1 MFYDNSINQLSASLP
16 IELPVKNGD
25 SKKMVF
31 KTNYCLMLVKNIYFR
46 PSLRSGTRR
55 KAGPGSLFLTLH
67 FNIQETLCRTA
78 TQKIDKIKTVFKSY
92 LQTTLGKKEFNTLSY
107 LSLQSLSLVFYK

>member
-1 MFYDNSINQLSASLP
+1 M
-16 IELPVKNGD
+16 KNGD

-46 PSLRSGTRR
+46 SSLSYYLSLRSGTRR

-67 FNIQETLCRTA
+67 FNIQETLCKTA